1 MENVGLAIHA
11 PFALQHPGTG
21 KNAQNRYRDCML
33 KTTEIQSSSYAPI
46 EISENEIA
54 SRLINFRNFKI

>member
-1 MENVGLAIHA
+1 
-11 PFALQHPGTG
+11 
-21 KNAQNRYRDCML
+21 ML